1 MIPLSVLLEPALLLT
16 SNSMNTFPKF
26 SGLSWFFWV
35 LTVLKY
41 LKWCIRHSTSTD
53 VYAFHLSQTL
63 SMACCPCH
71 KVWCWQ
77 NIRPQETRQPQRN
90 MTQYAVWDYSGPLQC
105 AQGLFSFPG
114 SPQPLKLGI
123 PGGPAHML
131 TFITTCGCQASAKL
145 PCWVL
150 NGGFICI
157 QKGDSFPLMGLQ
169 RVGQDWAELRLKW
182 QRATV

>member
-1 MIPLSVLLEPALLLT
+1 MFMLSI
-16 SNSMNTFPKF
+16 
-26 SGLSWFFWV
+26 
-35 LTVLKY
+35 Y
-41 LKWCIRHSTSTD
+41 LR
-53 VYAFHLSQTL
+53 L

-90 MTQYAVWDYSGPLQC
+90 MTQYAVWDHSGPLQC

-145 PCWVL
+145 PFWVL

-157 QKGDSFPLMGLQ
+157 QKGDSSPHGVAKSRTGLSWTEVKMAACHSVELAYRRSQ
-169 RVGQDWAELRLKW
+169 RLELRGLEASVCRGNSGCVPVCLLYFLRTIK
-182 QRATV
+182 